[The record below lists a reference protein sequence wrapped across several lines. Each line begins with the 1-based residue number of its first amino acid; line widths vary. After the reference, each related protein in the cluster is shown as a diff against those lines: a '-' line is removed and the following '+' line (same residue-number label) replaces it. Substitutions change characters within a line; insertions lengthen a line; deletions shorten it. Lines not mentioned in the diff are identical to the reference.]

1 MFLWYSAGTLRL
13 DTLLDIGTSSS
24 SGRLK
29 ERSRQVRWDRI
40 TPTGILLIMQIVK
53 AQYLFSTVQVLRG

>member
-1 MFLWYSAGTLRL
+1 MWYGAGTLRL
-13 DTLLDIGTSSS
+13 GTLLDICTSSG

-40 TPTGILLIMQIVK
+40 KLTGILLIMRIVK
-53 AQYLFSTVQVLRG
+53 AQYGTVQVLQG